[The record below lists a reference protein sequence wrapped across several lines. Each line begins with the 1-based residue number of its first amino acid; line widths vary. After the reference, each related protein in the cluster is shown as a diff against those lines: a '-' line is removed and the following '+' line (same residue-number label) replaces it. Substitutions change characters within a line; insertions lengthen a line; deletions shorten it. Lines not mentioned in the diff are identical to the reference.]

1 VSAAF
6 WAVVEPPWSFSWHR
20 PDDQV
25 AVGGA
30 LGEATLP
37 QGVLVAWVVVLGTLI
52 PFALL
57 LSGAPRAPRRARHA
71 ALAVGAAGR
80 RDRRLGVALGA
91 PERHPGGGAALVLAG
106 ILIAEARQPLHIPD

>member
-6 WAVVEPPWSFSWHR
+6 WAVVEPPWSFPWHR

-30 LGEATLP
+30 LSEATLP
-37 QGVLVAWVVVLGTLI
+37 QGVLVAWVVVLETLI

-57 LSGAPRAPRRARHA
+57 LSALHALPAARVTLLSTWEPLA
-71 ALAVGAAGR
+71 AAIVAWAWLSERLSGTQVGAQRSSSPAS
-80 RDRRLGVALGA
+80 
-91 PERHPGGGAALVLAG
+91 
-106 ILIAEARQPLHIPD
+106 